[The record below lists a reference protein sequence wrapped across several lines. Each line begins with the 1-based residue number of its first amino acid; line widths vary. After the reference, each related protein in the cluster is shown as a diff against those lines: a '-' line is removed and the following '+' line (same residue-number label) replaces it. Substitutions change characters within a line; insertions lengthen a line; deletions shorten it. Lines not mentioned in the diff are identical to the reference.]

1 MKTRVLVLDQ
11 HCYWGGGQRV
21 LKTVLDSL
29 RDQIEPLVALPGT
42 GPLGADL
49 ERDGLETCTY
59 PLGHYRSGAKSAADM
74 LAYGPRSV
82 YAALRL
88 ADLISRRKMELV
100 YINGPRCLP
109 AGVLAAWLTGR
120 PSLFCL
126 HQTLSRRPEIA
137 VVSRFAKSVS
147 RVLACS
153 QAAAGSL
160 LRARPALAEKVSVL
174 HYPVSE
180 LCAET
185 PCPAPEAKFAGLTI
199 GMVGRITRAKG
210 LHVSLAALARLNAPA
225 RLIIVGEPAPGNRQ
239 DASYLLELRSI
250 AARQA
255 SNVVWAGYHPD
266 PSSCYSVMDV
276 LVVAST
282 SEWKE
287 GLPLVALEAL
297 QRGIPVVASC
307 LGGLPEIVKDGA
319 NGLLVPPGDAE
330 ELARALGRL
339 ARDPQLLA
347 RLGAGARA
355 SIDDRFSKT
364 AYCSAIA
371 RVIRELCVGPS
382 PAVAPV
388 LPLSE
393 G

>member
-29 RDQIEPLVALPGT
+29 RDQIDPLVALPEI

-49 ERDGLETCTY
+49 ERDGIETWTY
-59 PLGHYRSGAKSAADM
+59 PLGHYRSGSKSAADM
-74 LAYGPRSV
+74 LVFGPRSV

-88 ADLISRRKMELV
+88 AALISRRKMELV

-126 HQTLSRRPEIA
+126 HHTLSRRPEIA
-137 VVSRFAKSVS
+137 VVSRFAKNAS

-160 LRARPALAEKVSVL
+160 LRARPALAARVSVL
-174 HYPVSE
+174 YYPVSE
-180 LCAET
+180 LCAEA
-185 PCPAPEAKFAGLTI
+185 PCPAPESKFAGLTV

-210 LHVSLAALARLNAPA
+210 HHVSLAALARLNTPA
-225 RLIIVGEPAPGNRQ
+225 RQIFVGEPAPGNRQ

-250 AARQA
+250 ATRLG
-255 SNVVWAGYHPD
+255 SDVVWAGYHPD
-266 PSSCYSVMDV
+266 PGLCYSVMDV

-282 SEWKE
+282 AEWKE

-297 QRGIPVVASC
+297 QRGIPVVASRA
-307 LGGLPEIVKDGA
+307 GGLPEIVKDGV
-319 NGLLVPPGDAE
+319 NGLLVPPGDPE
-330 ELARALGRL
+330 ELARALDSL

-355 SIDDRFSKT
+355 SIDERFSKT

-371 RVIRELCVGPS
+371 RVIAELCTSPS
-382 PAVAPV
+382 PAAASV
-388 LPLSE
+388 LPETE